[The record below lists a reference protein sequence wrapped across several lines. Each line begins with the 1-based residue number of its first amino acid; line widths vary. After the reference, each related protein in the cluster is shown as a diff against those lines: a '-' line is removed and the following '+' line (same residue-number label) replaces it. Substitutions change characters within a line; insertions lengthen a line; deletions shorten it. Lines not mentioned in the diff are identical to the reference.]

1 MIVECSNCQ
10 TRFQLDDSRVPLR
23 GIRVRCSRCKEA
35 FFLEHPNASQAEAAH
50 DVAEHAAGS
59 VGPDTTQ
66 DLSSEASIT
75 NAPSHT
81 EPDDEEDWEF
91 NDEPL
96 GLDPNETGNTQLV
109 DPESDPLATAAAE
122 ADEDVADSADGDLH
136 VPGLGFDERADGA
149 ESGLELDVGSSS
161 DLAGSADVACDA
173 DDRSSSDLAGSPDVA
188 CDADDREEES
198 AFGEVSDFSA
208 LADEKEESH
217 EQAEAIPAPPAAALL
232 SSDDVGE
239 PEDWDFF
246 SDESLEQPDTFETM
260 DDAMGSAMAAVE
272 ADDPSRVSGSASSG
286 PDLGHVRAETSWRSG
301 LRKVGHALG
310 WIVTLGLLSLG
321 LARGVF
327 QLPSPG
333 TRTNASVDLGD
344 FQAVQI
350 RGSWFETVRST
361 RLYAVTGQLVND
373 SDQARW
379 PGSGLSVALLSPDG
393 RVLELPAA
401 RAGVPI
407 PEAQLRELSPD
418 DLARAVDQSVA
429 ALAWVRLEPGQAATF
444 QAFFDGVPDEATS
457 FMLELADAPAPPALA
472 PEVSPVLEQL
482 ETLPGIQGDLAPAFE
497 GDATTGASP
506 AQPPSSG
513 SPAAPAALSPH

>member
-50 DVAEHAAGS
+50 DVAEHASDS

-66 DLSSEASIT
+66 DLSSEASVT
-75 NAPSHT
+75 DAPSHT
-81 EPDDEEDWEF
+81 EPDDDEDWEF

-109 DPESDPLATAAAE
+109 DPELDPLATAAAE
-122 ADEDVADSADGDLH
+122 ADQDVADSADSDLQ
-136 VPGLGFDERADGA
+136 VPGLGFDGGDDERADGA
-149 ESGLELDVGSSS
+149 ESGLELDVG
-161 DLAGSADVACDA
+161 
-173 DDRSSSDLAGSPDVA
+173 SSSDLAGSPDVA

-344 FQAVQI
+344 FQAVQV

-457 FMLELADAPAPPALA
+457 FMLELADAPAPSALA